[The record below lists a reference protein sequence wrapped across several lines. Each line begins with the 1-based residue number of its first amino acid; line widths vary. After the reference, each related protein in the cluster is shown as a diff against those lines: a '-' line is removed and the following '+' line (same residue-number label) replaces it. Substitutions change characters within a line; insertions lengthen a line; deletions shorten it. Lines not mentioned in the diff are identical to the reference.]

1 MSNLNRLT
9 RSQMSKLCVGV
20 SLFTRDTGDHY
31 FSFKYTVMVIDV
43 RTPITNDKITR
54 MMRRFL
60 TDAIF
65 HPNRTSLYFDGDMYI
80 LKRDTPSFDKCA
92 YDLDEEYEFKENI
105 INPKLS
111 DLGPN
116 TKRLSVMDCL
126 TMDDLEMNCTLIYLK
141 R

>member
-9 RSQMSKLCVGV
+9 RSRMSKLCVGV

-31 FSFKYTVMVIDV
+31 FSFKFSVMVNDTW
-43 RTPITNDKITR
+43 TPVTNDKITR
-54 MMRRFL
+54 MMHRFL
-60 TDAIF
+60 SDAIF
-65 HPNRTSLYFDGDMYI
+65 HPNRISLYFDGDMYI
-80 LKRDTPSFDKCA
+80 LKRDTPAFD
-92 YDLDEEYEFKENI
+92 LFREYEFKENI
-105 INPKLS
+105 INHKLS